1 MDRRGGDVMRNDV
14 KKAIANALTGTKGIN
29 AIYTR
34 RQKITPQNAYPL
46 VIISLPKSHETR
58 SSQTAPIGKK
68 HIKYTAQ
75 LDIFSIDVTND
86 GSGQDVF
93 EDVMDA
99 IDAQLRLDPS
109 FAGAVLSAGI
119 EHIDTT
125 LAPPTLV
132 DGQNIALLC
141 VKQFDV
147 TVQVT
152 G

>member
-1 MDRRGGDVMRNDV
+1 MRNDV
-14 KKAIANALTGTKGIN
+14 KKAIQTALTGTRGIN

-46 VIISLPKSHETR
+46 VIISLPKSHEIR
-58 SSQTAPIGKK
+58 KSQTAPIGKK
-68 HIKYTAQ
+68 HIKFTAQ
-75 LDIFSIDVTND
+75 LDVFSVDTTPD
-86 GSGQDVF
+86 GSGQDAF

-99 IDAQLRLDPS
+99 IDAQLRLDPT
-109 FAGAVLSAGI
+109 FAGAVLAAGI